1 MNSKSAIDRIRESA
15 GSMTIGDASDGVIT
29 GAITIADRLYIV
41 KEKAIY
47 RFAFADEIDPQRT
60 RADIPNTQQRIIN
73 AGSDSEIVRRILL
86 TAEELFRKDRLLSGI
101 DFDAALVTSLE
112 ILKDV
117 IAANEVAEIYR
128 NAKIAAES
136 EALSSRDMSFKL
148 PAIPDIEARAKTF
161 IQKCDHAF
169 QAIYKLCCVFYSEA
183 EMRNAG
189 KWLDGFVVIL
199 KSRLEPDD
207 RFIEFA
213 SALAGTG
220 KQVRDIRHCI
230 EHPNENQRII
240 VQDYSL
246 TLTRELAEP
255 TIEVV
260 HKTSAFTPKPLG
272 AFFELMLNQIF
283 DGVELLMAYLA
294 SRNISPP
301 GNLSVYVGEIPE
313 NQQRNGVRFGY
324 LISMGGSVSRLG

>member
-1 MNSKSAIDRIRESA
+1 MNSESSIDRIRESA
-15 GSMTIGDASDGVIT
+15 GSMTIGDTSDGIVT
-29 GAITIADRLYIV
+29 GVITIADRLYVV
-41 KEKAIY
+41 KQKAIY
-47 RFAFADEIDPQRT
+47 RVAFADEIDPQRT
-60 RADIPNTQQRIIN
+60 RADIPNTQQIIVN
-73 AGSDSEIVRRILL
+73 AGSESYIVRKILL

-101 DFDAALVTSLE
+101 DFDAARLTSLE

-117 IAANEVAEIYR
+117 IAANEVAEIYK

-136 EALSSRDMSFKL
+136 EVSSSKDMSFKL

-169 QAIYKLCCVFYSEA
+169 QAIYKLCCVFYNEA

-199 KSRLEPDD
+199 KSRLEADD
-207 RFIEFA
+207 PFIEFA
-213 SALAGTG
+213 SVLAGTG
-220 KQVRDIRHCI
+220 KHVRDVRHCI
-230 EHPNENQRII
+230 EHPKENQRII

-246 TLTRELAEP
+246 TLSRELAEP

-260 HKTSAFTPKPLG
+260 HKTSSFPPEPLG
-272 AFFELMLNQIF
+272 AFFELMIGQML

-301 GNLSVYVGEIPE
+301 GNLPVYVGEIPE

-324 LISMGGSVSRLG
+324 LISMGDNVSRLG